1 MRAEKIQ
8 MLEVVKG
15 LLKDQSFFLIGF
27 RAMTVAEFS
36 AFRAQLAA
44 IGAQCHVVKNTL
56 IRKASEALGYQ
67 EVADQTIVGA
77 TAIVTGSADAVA
89 MAKAIKELIK
99 ATPDAAKKPRVT
111 VKLGFLDG
119 KVLNAAEVSAL
130 AELPPREVLLGQL
143 LGLLQA
149 PASGLVRVLNAKL
162 SSIVYVL
169 NAFSE
174 KKKEQAA

>member
-8 MLEVVKG
+8 MLEVVKD
-15 LLKDQSFFLIGF
+15 LLKGQSFFLIGF
-27 RAMTVAEFS
+27 RALTVAEFS

-44 IGAQCHVVKNTL
+44 IGASCHVVKNTL
-56 IRKASEALGYQ
+56 IHKASEALGYQ
-67 EVADQTIVGA
+67 SVAEQNIVGA
-77 TAIVTGSADAVA
+77 TAVVSESNDPVA

-99 ATPDAAKKPRVT
+99 ATPDAEKKARVT

-119 KVLNAAEVSAL
+119 KLLNAAEVAAL

-149 PASGLVRVLNAKL
+149 PATGLVRVLNAKL

-169 NAFSE
+169 NAFC

>member
-1 MRAEKIQ
+1 MRAEKLQ

-27 RAMTVAEFS
+27 RAITVAEFS
-36 AFRAQLAA
+36 AFRAQLAEV
-44 IGAQCHVVKNTL
+44 GATCHVVKNTL
-56 IRKASEALGYQ
+56 IHKASDALGYQ
-67 EVADQTIVGA
+67 AVAEQNIVGA
-77 TAIVTGSADAVA
+77 TAVVSGSNDPVA

-99 ATPDAAKKPRVT
+99 ATPDAEKKVRVT

-119 KVLNAAEVSAL
+119 KLLSAADVAAL

-149 PASGLVRVLNAKL
+149 PATGLVRVLNAKL

-169 NAFSE
+169 NAFC

>member
-1 MRAEKIQ
+1 MRSEKIQ

-27 RAMTVAEFS
+27 RALTVAEFS
-36 AFRAQLAA
+36 AFRTQLAA
-44 IGAQCHVVKNTL
+44 FGAQCHVVKNTL
-56 IRKASEALGYQ
+56 IHKAAEALGYQ
-67 EVADQTIVGA
+67 SVAEQNIVEA
-77 TAIVTGSADAVA
+77 TAVVSGCNDPVA

-99 ATPDAAKKPRVT
+99 ATPDAEKKPRVA

-119 KVLNAAEVSAL
+119 KLLSAAEVAAL

-169 NAFSE
+169 NAFRE
-174 KKKEQAA
+174 KKEHAA

>member
-8 MLEVVKG
+8 MLEVVKD
-15 LLKDQSFFLIGF
+15 LLKGQSFFLIGF
-27 RAMTVAEFS
+27 RALTVAEFS

-44 IGAQCHVVKNTL
+44 VGASCHVVKNTL
-56 IRKASEALGYQ
+56 IHKASEALGYQ
-67 EVADQTIVGA
+67 SVSEQNIVGA
-77 TAIVTGSADAVA
+77 TAVVSGSNDPVA

-99 ATPDAAKKPRVT
+99 ATPDAEKKARVT
-111 VKLGFLDG
+111 VKL
-119 KVLNAAEVSAL
+119 LNAAEVAAL
-130 AELPPREVLLGQL
+130 ADLPPREVLLGQL

-149 PASGLVRVLNAKL
+149 PATGLVRVLNAKL

-169 NAFSE
+169 NAFC

>member
-8 MLEVVKG
+8 MLEVVKD
-15 LLKDQSFFLIGF
+15 LLKGQSFFLIGF
-27 RAMTVAEFS
+27 RAITVAEFS
-36 AFRAQLAA
+36 AFRAQLSES
-44 IGAQCHVVKNTL
+44 GATCHVVKNTL

-67 EVADQTIVGA
+67 SVADQEIVGA
-77 TAIVTGSADAVA
+77 TAVVSGSSDPVA

-99 ATPDAAKKPRVT
+99 ATPDAEKKPRVT

-119 KVLNAAEVSAL
+119 KALNAAEVAAL
-130 AELPPREVLLGQL
+130 ADLPPREVLLGQL

-149 PASGLVRVLNAKL
+149 PATGLVRVLNAKL

-169 NAFSE
+169 NAFC

>member
-1 MRAEKIQ
+1 MRAEKLQ

-27 RAMTVAEFS
+27 RAITVAEFS
-36 AFRAQLAA
+36 AFRAQLAEV
-44 IGAQCHVVKNTL
+44 GATCHVVKNTL
-56 IRKASEALGYQ
+56 IHKASDALGYQ
-67 EVADQTIVGA
+67 AVAEQNIVGA
-77 TAIVTGSADAVA
+77 TAVVSGSNDPVA

-99 ATPDAAKKPRVT
+99 ATPDAEKKARVT

-119 KVLNAAEVSAL
+119 KLLSAADVAAL

-149 PASGLVRVLNAKL
+149 PATGMVRVLNAKL
-162 SSIVYVL
+162 SSILYVL
-169 NAFSE
+169 NAFC

>member
-1 MRAEKIQ
+1 MRAEKLQ

-27 RAMTVAEFS
+27 RAITVAEFS
-36 AFRAQLAA
+36 AFRAQLAEV
-44 IGAQCHVVKNTL
+44 GATCHVVKNTL
-56 IRKASEALGYQ
+56 IHKASDALGYQ
-67 EVADQTIVGA
+67 AVAEQNIVGS
-77 TAIVTGSADAVA
+77 TAVVSGSNDPVA

-99 ATPDAAKKPRVT
+99 ATPDAEKKARVT

-119 KVLNAAEVSAL
+119 KLLSAADVAAL

-149 PASGLVRVLNAKL
+149 PATGLVRVLNAKL

-169 NAFSE
+169 NAFC